1 MKTKIKL
8 FWESFIS
15 INPYYKNKKIPE
27 SFYFCDNER
36 DANDCAKLVIQKEK
50 QATAPSLWSFQ
61 VNNEEL
67 PKVGELNIVTDWNR
81 TPIAIIITTEIKLT
95 PYNKINIQFAVLEG
109 EGDKSLNYWKRV
121 HKDYYTREMKG
132 SQDNFSE
139 DMIIVCQYF
148 KTIYI

>member
-50 QATAPSLWSFQ
+50 QATAPSLWSFE

-67 PKVGELNIVTDWNR
+67 TKVGELNIVTDWNR
-81 TPIAIIITTEIKLT
+81 TSIAIIITTEIKLT

-109 EGDKSLNYWKRV
+109 EGDKSLNY
-121 HKDYYTREMKG
+121 
-132 SQDNFSE
+132 
-139 DMIIVCQYF
+139 
-148 KTIYI
+148 